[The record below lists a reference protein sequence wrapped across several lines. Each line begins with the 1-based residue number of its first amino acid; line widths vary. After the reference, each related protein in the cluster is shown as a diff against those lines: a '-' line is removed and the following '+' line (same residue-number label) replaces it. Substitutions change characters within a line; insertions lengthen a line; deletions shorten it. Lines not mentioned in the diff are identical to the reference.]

1 MSALHPDLQLC
12 PRFCFFA
19 PLNIS
24 WIAYSLTHAWQTKR
38 KEVATRA
45 FVSYKTG
52 FQTVLL
58 DSLPFRRIKNSI
70 TSMSLDFF
78 FKYLKIFLKG
88 NKIISINI
96 IDRNQSDI
104 ESEHFLSKEV
114 LDFYLFI
121 FLFEIIKN
129 ITTENRIHFDL
140 KWN

>member
-1 MSALHPDLQLC
+1 
-12 PRFCFFA
+12 
-19 PLNIS
+19 
-24 WIAYSLTHAWQTKR
+24 
-38 KEVATRA
+38 
-45 FVSYKTG
+45 
-52 FQTVLL
+52 
-58 DSLPFRRIKNSI
+58 
-70 TSMSLDFF
+70 MSLDFF

-140 KWN
+140 K